1 MMTHIG
7 KYLMKDGQIC
17 DVVSH
22 KDRVLGVIFDE
33 TNEQIRFLPVF
44 DIGSFQSYS
53 LQEIIDIA
61 EAYDQKHGNRY
72 LHWSIP
78 SLTDWKLII
87 SRLGETQVQHGEE
100 LSFNDRMEEWEEFDS
115 AIAIKNLKKFGLS
128 PELTYWTC
136 SQGYDDEVFLL
147 DLESGTI
154 EAYPVWDD
162 GEKYDYALRLYGC
175 YNRGRAF

>member
-7 KYLMKDGQIC
+7 KYLMKNGQIC

-44 DIGSFQSYS
+44 DIDSFQSYS

-78 SLTDWKLII
+78 SLIDWKLII

-100 LSFNDRMEEWEEFDS
+100 LSFNDWMEEWEEFD
-115 AIAIKNLKKFGLS
+115 
-128 PELTYWTC
+128 C
-136 SQGYDDEVFLL
+136 
-147 DLESGTI
+147 
-154 EAYPVWDD
+154 
-162 GEKYDYALRLYGC
+162 
-175 YNRGRAF
+175 